1 MDFPPD
7 WLVEPLDDF
16 DVAVATLA
24 NSGDALA
31 IQLLAQLRPTG
42 RILDNFRLVVNSTEI
57 LEVELNRCLDVPVRH
72 GLPT

>member
-7 WLVEPLDDF
+7 WLVEPLHDF

-24 NSGDALA
+24 NSGDPLA

-42 RILDNFRLVVNSTEI
+42 RILDNFRLSSTARRFWKW
-57 LEVELNRCLDVPVRH
+57 N
-72 GLPT
+72 